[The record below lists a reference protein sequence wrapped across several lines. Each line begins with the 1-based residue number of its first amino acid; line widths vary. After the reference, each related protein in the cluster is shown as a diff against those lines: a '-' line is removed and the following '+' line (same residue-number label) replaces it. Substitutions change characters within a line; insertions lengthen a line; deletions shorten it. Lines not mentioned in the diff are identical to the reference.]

1 MRLLCGPHAAL
12 IPPSRPLWGLLSKSG
27 TPPAQVACRA
37 GPGTQSLPGPSD
49 VLECNTLRPHL
60 RSRHSPFNESSH
72 FSGRFV
78 SDEDRVM
85 LNAIYFSSSSPSADR
100 VRCSAPV
107 AGLGEKAGLVVPPT
121 SSGGE
126 AEAEDVCIPLPTWG
140 MRAGPRETIYFEP
153 SLTRAAI
160 VTVGGLC
167 PGLND
172 VIQGLVRKLRDYG
185 VPEGSTFGI
194 RYGFQGFYS
203 KKHRPVV
210 LTGRSVEDI
219 HLEGGSILGTSSIA
233 PDYRKIVRMIDLMGL
248 DMLFVI
254 GGAGGHMGATQLEAL
269 LTQHGV
275 RCVVVG
281 VPKSIDNSI
290 LLVDR
295 CFGFETAV
303 NEAQRALFAAKVEA
317 LSTWH
322 GIAVVKLMGHAS
334 GFIALEASMASGI
347 VDACL
352 IPEIRFLLDGEAGLS
367 TYLDRL
373 LQRQGSAVVCV
384 AEGAGQHFF
393 DTPHR
398 DRAADRDVGPWLA
411 AALKERHP
419 GAYVKYIDPSYLVR
433 SVPTVSSDRTYCK
446 VLAHNAVHAAFAG
459 FTGTTVGLVNTHY
472 VLLPIPFVT
481 QAPRRVDPQ
490 GNQWNRLRAA
500 NGQPNFT

>member
-1 MRLLCGPHAAL
+1 MEAKGGPPL
-12 IPPSRPLWGLLSKSG
+12 PP
-27 TPPAQVACRA
+27 C
-37 GPGTQSLPGPSD
+37 
-49 VLECNTLRPHL
+49 
-60 RSRHSPFNESSH
+60 RHSPFNESSH

-140 MRAGPRETIYFEP
+140 MRAGPRESIYFEP

-347 VDACL
+347 VDAV
-352 IPEIRFLLDGEAGLS
+352 RAGGWRGVWGWGR
-367 TYLDRL
+367 RL
-373 LQRQGSAVVCV
+373 ARG
-384 AEGAGQHFF
+384 G
-393 DTPHR
+393 
-398 DRAADRDVGPWLA
+398 
-411 AALKERHP
+411 ERHP